1 MLPFVIERAA
11 MKKHLTDA
19 SVQRIKP
26 PMQGSLEIFDLGYP
40 GLALRIGHGGTKSF
54 EIFYRVGGKL
64 RRDTLGR
71 WPEVSLAKARE
82 LWRTTREA
90 IAKGQEPRR
99 DNGNASP
106 RLFESVVEDWMK
118 RDLAPN
124 NKQSSLY
131 LVERMVERDMLP
143 AWRGRAIESITKQ
156 DVIGLLDGIV
166 DRGAKISANRT
177 YAALGR
183 LFKWATG
190 RDIVSKN
197 PMMGL
202 GRPGGKEES
211 RERVL
216 DDEELVKVW
225 GGAGKVPVFGDV
237 VKLLLLTGARKE
249 EIGQLKWDEIEED
262 HIVLSNGR
270 TKTGNGHIIPLSPMA
285 RSVLDAMP
293 RIGEYVFTVNGV
305 KPIAGWSV
313 AKENLDK
320 ASGVSDWRIHDIRRT
335 CATGLQKL
343 GVTLQAVEA
352 VLGHTSGSR
361 GGIVGVYQRHDYADE
376 KRAALK
382 AWATHL
388 SALLEGRKPGKHL
401 FYAHTRIK

>member
-1 MLPFVIERAA
+1 
-11 MKKHLTDA
+11 
-19 SVQRIKP
+19 
-26 PMQGSLEIFDLGYP
+26 
-40 GLALRIGHGGTKSF
+40 
-54 EIFYRVGGKL
+54 
-64 RRDTLGR
+64 
-71 WPEVSLAKARE
+71 
-82 LWRTTREA
+82 
-90 IAKGQEPRR
+90 
-99 DNGNASP
+99 
-106 RLFESVVEDWMK
+106 MK

-177 YAALGR
+177 YAASGR

-249 EIGQLKWDEIEED
+249 EIGQLKWDEIKED

-285 RSVLDAMP
+285 R
-293 RIGEYVFTVNGV
+293 
-305 KPIAGWSV
+305 
-313 AKENLDK
+313 
-320 ASGVSDWRIHDIRRT
+320 
-335 CATGLQKL
+335 
-343 GVTLQAVEA
+343 
-352 VLGHTSGSR
+352 
-361 GGIVGVYQRHDYADE
+361 
-376 KRAALK
+376 KRARRHA
-382 AWATHL
+382 
-388 SALLEGRKPGKHL
+388 
-401 FYAHTRIK
+401 AHW